1 VPDVT
6 ARPPVRRVGD
16 ALVNFYLVADGSDL
30 TLVDAGLPGHW
41 DRLVAALDGLGRAVG
56 DIRAVVVSH
65 GHPDH
70 FGLAER
76 LRQTAAAEVWIH
88 ALDAPI
94 LAAPRQTGRW
104 WRPERG
110 LLPYLRFGPGALRGP
125 LHLLR
130 HGALGLQAVRH
141 LRTFEHGQRL
151 DVPGRPRVIHVPGHT
166 AGSAA
171 FVFENHGLLFTGDAL
186 VTADTAVGRVGPRLL
201 CRALTQDSRQAM
213 HSLGRLA
220 DEQAALVLPGHGHPW
235 TGGSAEAARLAR
247 LAGAI

>member
-1 VPDVT
+1 VPRVT
-6 ARPPVRRVGD
+6 ASATVWRAGD

-41 DRLVAALDGLGRAVG
+41 HQLTAALDGLGCAVG
-56 DIRAVVVSH
+56 DIRAVLVSH

-76 LRQTAAAEVWIH
+76 LRQTAGAEVWVH

-94 LAAPRQTGRW
+94 LAAPRQAGRW
-104 WRPERG
+104 WRPERS
-110 LLPYLRFGPGALRGP
+110 LLRYLRFGPGALRGP

-130 HGALGLQAVRH
+130 HGALGLRAVRH
-141 LRTFEHGQRL
+141 ARSFWHGQTL

-171 FVFENHGLLFTGDAL
+171 FLFEHHGLLFTGDAL
-186 VTADTAVGRVGPRLL
+186 VTADTVVGRVGPRLL
-201 CRALTQDSRQAM
+201 CRAFTQDSPQAAR
-213 HSLGRLA
+213 SLGRLGE
-220 DEQAALVLPGHGHPW
+220 EQAELVLPGHGDPW
-235 TGGSAEAARLAR
+235 AGGSAEAARLAQ
-247 LAGAI
+247 LAGTI